1 MADLLKEE
9 QSEEVKQHHRMATG
23 AWVTGETL
31 KEQGSATMP
40 LANSD
45 HGVFTNKGV
54 NKNNA

>member
-9 QSEEVKQHHRMATG
+9 QSEEVKQHHRMAAG

-31 KEQGSATMP
+31 KEQSSPTLP

>member
-9 QSEEVKQHHRMATG
+9 QSEMVGQHHRMATG

-54 NKNNA
+54 DKNNA